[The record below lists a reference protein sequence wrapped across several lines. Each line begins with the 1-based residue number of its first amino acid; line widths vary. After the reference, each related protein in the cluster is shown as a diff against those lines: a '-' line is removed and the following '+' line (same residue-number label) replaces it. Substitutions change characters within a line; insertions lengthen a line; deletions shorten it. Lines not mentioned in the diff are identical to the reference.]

1 MKEYMDE
8 RKSGNTKVYIV
19 LLGVALIIALLWVT
33 GLIRWADSSKEQEMQ
48 VINTEVPQGQVADM
62 LQNHGGGSLIHSND
76 VQSEIM

>member
-48 VINTEVPQGQVADM
+48 VINTEVPQGQI
-62 LQNHGGGSLIHSND
+62 LF
-76 VQSEIM
+76 

>member
-48 VINTEVPQGQVADM
+48 VINTEVPQGQRLTCCRITGRFFDS
-62 LQNHGGGSLIHSND
+62 QK
-76 VQSEIM
+76 

>member
-48 VINTEVPQGQVADM
+48 VINTEVPQGQVTDM
-62 LQNHGGGSLIHSND
+62 LQNHGAVL
-76 VQSEIM
+76 